1 LLKDKEFKNEAQLE
15 QFRSVMQMSTMA
27 IKNAILIN
35 GAAAI
40 SLLTFLGNEK
50 FDSSISYLVYSLQ
63 LFCLGVTLAAF
74 ATAFGYFAQSS
85 HLTTIQNNEQKGHG
99 KNFGFIAAGLILLSY
114 TTFAAGCILAS
125 LSFTQDL
132 TAALT

>member
-27 IKNAILIN
+27 IKNAIEID

-50 FDSSISYLVYSLQ
+50 FDSSISYLVCSLQ
-63 LFCLGVTLAAF
+63 LLV
-74 ATAFGYFAQSS
+74 Q
-85 HLTTIQNNEQKGHG
+85 
-99 KNFGFIAAGLILLSY
+99 
-114 TTFAAGCILAS
+114 
-125 LSFTQDL
+125 
-132 TAALT
+132 